1 MKRPI
6 CIIEDDEVVLH
17 YYNQIE
23 RIKKQALQKLEE
35 IEEEANKKIQKEW
48 SDLEKSLITKV
59 NSKINNIENFT
70 LEFEDGVLFVLEGEN
85 QEKEQA
91 QDFLK
96 KIILN
101 ITK

>member
-6 CIIEDDEVVLH
+6 CLIEDDEVVQH

-23 RIKKQALQKLEE
+23 RIKKQALKKIEE
-35 IEEEANKKIQKEW
+35 IEEDANKKIKKEW
-48 SDLEKSLITKV
+48 NDLEKSLITKV
-59 NSKINNIENFT
+59 NSKISNIEDFT
-70 LEFEDGVLFVLEGEN
+70 LEFDDGVLFVLEGDS
-85 QEKEQA
+85 QEEEK
-91 QDFLK
+91 DFLK